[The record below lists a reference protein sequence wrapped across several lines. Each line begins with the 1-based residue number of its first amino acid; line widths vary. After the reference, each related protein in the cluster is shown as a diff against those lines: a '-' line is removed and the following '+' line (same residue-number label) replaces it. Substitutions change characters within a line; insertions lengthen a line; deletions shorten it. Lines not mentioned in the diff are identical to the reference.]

1 MKTAFMLILKFY
13 HKIKLNSAL
22 LAGVFFIAQLSLL
35 FLSNTLADTVSIQRA
50 YHRIPG
56 IEHSIYYYE
65 AGSMYD
71 PDAAIKK
78 LPDFTAD
85 QNIKYLFQCYA
96 AGSAEMG
103 GEELPVFVMNEELVS
118 SVCTLDYDASES
130 TRAVLS
136 GKLRES
142 PKKGNEIQL
151 TVRNKS
157 GSHRLDVSIAEILS
171 QEDAYLPYFHIG
183 GSGISIYNI
192 FQQIDGVILLDNGT
206 LTERLGLTETELYP
220 NGILVFDAQA
230 EGGQAA
236 VFDALQ
242 ENGYFYKTYE
252 AILKDSEKI
261 TQENLSSALPLPLL
275 ALTLSF
281 LLSVS
286 LTVLFIHMKSRT
298 FMIYYI
304 LGLSK
309 IKSYFLI
316 WGAIGLLCFIP
327 LAVNLVIVCCS
338 ACSALDFIVL
348 FLYFLMISAIALL
361 SAALFYRRKSIIAL
375 KTKEA
380 EL

>member
-118 SVCTLDYDASES
+118 SVCKLDYDASES

-192 FQQIDGVILLDNGT
+192 FWQIDGVILLDNGT

-230 EGGQAA
+230 EGGQAGCLRCA
-236 VFDALQ
+236 AGKRVLLQ
-242 ENGYFYKTYE
+242 N
-252 AILKDSEKI
+252 
-261 TQENLSSALPLPLL
+261 
-275 ALTLSF
+275 
-281 LLSVS
+281 V
-286 LTVLFIHMKSRT
+286 
-298 FMIYYI
+298 
-304 LGLSK
+304 
-309 IKSYFLI
+309 
-316 WGAIGLLCFIP
+316 
-327 LAVNLVIVCCS
+327 
-338 ACSALDFIVL
+338 
-348 FLYFLMISAIALL
+348 
-361 SAALFYRRKSIIAL
+361 
-375 KTKEA
+375 
-380 EL
+380 